1 MKLTKN
7 QILIGTG
14 LVSAV
19 GLYLVIKYYMNSQEK
34 QNEINAKN
42 DDTTSENVDN
52 TQKKSSSTFPIKKGD
67 KDKGSPLKPVGK
79 VVTLQK
85 LINQKGYIHIS
96 DKFKGKPLMKLVE
109 DGIFGPK
116 TESAIVFYINKKSI
130 DNQNDLEALKSA
142 INPTL
147 PK

>member
-34 QNEINAKN
+34 QDEINAKN
-42 DDTTSENVDN
+42 DDTTTTNVDN

-79 VVTLQK
+79 VVNLQK
-85 LINQKGYIHIS
+85 LINQKGYINIS
-96 DKFKGKPLMKLVE
+96 DKFKGTPLMKLVE

-116 TESAIVFYINKKSI
+116 TESALVFYINKKSI

-142 INPTL
+142 INPAL

>member
-14 LVSAV
+14 LVSVV
-19 GLYLVIKYYMNSQEK
+19 GLYLVIKYYMNSQETEDVTT
-34 QNEINAKN
+34 QNNG
-42 DDTTSENVDN
+42 TTSESVDN

-79 VVTLQK
+79 VVNLQR
-85 LINQKGYIHIS
+85 LINEKGYINVA

-116 TESAIVFYINKKSI
+116 TESALVFYINKKSI
-130 DNQNDLEALKSA
+130 DNQNDLDALKNA
-142 INPTL
+142 ISPAL
-147 PK
+147 PQ